1 MREDL
6 EAEQEERDEIEV
18 THEALQVAWWSP
30 CGCVAMWRCGCD
42 CT

>member
-18 THEALQVAWWSP
+18 THEALQVSNNALWL
-30 CGCVAMWRCGCD
+30 CGYVALWL
-42 CT
+42 